1 MIGRHS
7 LDRIICAVFLSVLT
21 VSSQAREAQAPST
34 AMLGSLQAA
43 FAPWDDVEGI
53 INEAIDQA
61 KQQILVQAYL
71 LTNKNIARA
80 MVSAKRRGVD
90 VRILAD
96 ARKHAEVPSS
106 RLATLASAGIGVWL
120 ETDYENAHN
129 KVIIID
135 ATTPQ
140 ATVITGSFN
149 FSWTAQHKNAENIL
163 IVRNNPSLAA
173 RYEMNWQRH
182 YQKAVP
188 FDKQIRRLE

>member
-1 MIGRHS
+1 
-7 LDRIICAVFLSVLT
+7 
-21 VSSQAREAQAPST
+21 
-34 AMLGSLQAA
+34 
-43 FAPWDDVEGI
+43 
-53 INEAIDQA
+53 
-61 KQQILVQAYL
+61 
-71 LTNKNIARA
+71 

-135 ATTPQ
+135 AATPQ